1 MNDKDLN
8 LIEKYI
14 DGELYGSELTI
25 FEKRLKTDKLL
36 FKEYNKRIKFAKL
49 WVDADDYSKTKA
61 KIADILHKKE
71 VSFFQ
76 ANRYL
81 IFSIAASLIIL
92 ASVYF
97 LIVQKTILNENGVG
111 NQFADVPDSIT
122 TKENTVVF
130 KYDDPV
136 KLASID
142 SISDNIQ
149 LLYPSDGV
157 ELNILEPI
165 TFKWI
170 SDSNTDDTLFVCN
183 QSDMKVLLKLR
194 VSLVENKYTIKY
206 PQFTKGSYLWYI
218 SNSNNSK
225 EFSIIEE

>member
-14 DGELYGSELTI
+14 DDELHGEELTL
-25 FEKRLKTDKLL
+25 FKKRLETDELL
-36 FKEYNKRIKFAKL
+36 SKEYNQRIKLAKL
-49 WVDADDYSKTKA
+49 WVDADDYNKTKA
-61 KIADILHKKE
+61 EIADILHKKE

-92 ASVYF
+92 AGVYF
-97 LIVQKTILNENGVG
+97 LLVQKNILNENGVG

-157 ELNILEPI
+157 KLNILEPI